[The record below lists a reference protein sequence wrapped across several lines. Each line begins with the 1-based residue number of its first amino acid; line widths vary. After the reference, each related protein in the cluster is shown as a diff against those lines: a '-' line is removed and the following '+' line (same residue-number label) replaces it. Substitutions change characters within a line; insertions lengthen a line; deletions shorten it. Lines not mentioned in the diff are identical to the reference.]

1 MIDATSYPKISIVK
15 YAAATAANTN
25 SVVDI
30 RGYQGLVGIVVNA
43 GAATAGTNPTLD
55 IYLQS
60 TSESNGANAVNINV
74 SATQVT
80 TASSLQV
87 LAVDPRAVAN
97 RYLVVRQIIGGTSSP
112 SFPLGIT
119 MSGIPNAIA

>member
-1 MIDATSYPKISIVK
+1 MIDATSYPSIVIVK
-15 YAAATAANTN
+15 PSIATAANAN

-30 RGYQGLVGIVVNA
+30 RGYQGLVALVVNA

-80 TASSLQV
+80 TANSLQI
-87 LAVDPRAVAN
+87 LSVDPRAVAN

-119 MSGIPNAIA
+119 LSGIPAAI